1 MYIAKIIYINCKLIH
16 VNYQLIVK
24 HFDIDVSNVKKKS
37 YLKILCYVWL
47 LFTKTEKLEFLW
59 WEIQLRRLSFWKT
72 MALKRKWWRLLTE
85 VKEWISFSKLFS
97 RDSKMISSNEA
108 LKSQWPN
115 KERNFG
121 KAGPRWIDILEWHKY
136 KVKLLDQKNRSK
148 NESVKLIQNFPF
160 YPSWNA
166 SHTK

>member
-85 VKEWISFSKLFS
+85 VKEWMFFSKLFS

-115 KERNFG
+115 KET
-121 KAGPRWIDILEWHKY
+121 L
-136 KVKLLDQKNRSK
+136 VKLVLAELISLNGISI
-148 NESVKLIQNFPF
+148 KLNYWTKKTGLKMNQ
-160 YPSWNA
+160 WN
-166 SHTK
+166 

>member
-1 MYIAKIIYINCKLIH
+1 MGNTVKAVVFLKNNGAQKEMVTTTNGSER
-16 VNYQLIVK
+16 VNV
-24 HFDIDVSNVKKKS
+24 
-37 YLKILCYVWL
+37 
-47 LFTKTEKLEFLW
+47 LFKV
-59 WEIQLRRLSFWKT
+59 IQQGFKN
-72 MALKRKWWRLLTE
+72 
-85 VKEWISFSKLFS
+85 
-97 RDSKMISSNEA
+97 DSSNEA